1 MFSFLVLTVPVPVP
15 VREPAPAHCTP
26 VAIFSFVV
34 SVCRRKTGPNHFL
47 FHADLMLPLI
57 RTLFRFYDP
66 MIPKYLEQM
75 KQVKHTDR
83 LGTALSIG
91 VEPARDRGEEH
102 SSPPDVARQL

>member
-1 MFSFLVLTVPVPVP
+1 
-15 VREPAPAHCTP
+15 
-26 VAIFSFVV
+26 
-34 SVCRRKTGPNHFL
+34 
-47 FHADLMLPLI
+47 
-57 RTLFRFYDP
+57 